1 MFFQIV
7 VTGTT
12 LGLVYSVV
20 AFGFQIVARGSNIFN
35 FAHGEFVALATLIYF
50 SLAATYE
57 LSPVLALVVT
67 VAAVVFV
74 AVLVER
80 LILARARVRD
90 PLIIAILT
98 IGIGTLMRGV
108 MVLIWGHDVLFAPP
122 LLTGP
127 PFLWIGASIS
137 RSNVVLIITSASV
150 VIGLYLTFSR
160 TLWGKKI
167 LAAAINPEAARLVGV
182 DEGATRVSVF
192 VLAGLLAGIA
202 GALVAPV
209 TFASSG
215 SGFNFVLK
223 AFAAALL
230 GGIDRFAGPL
240 IGGLVLGLLEAFTAG
255 YVSSA
260 FREPIVLAFVILAL
274 MIRPSGLL
282 GGPTERVT

>member
-1 MFFQIV
+1 MFLQIL

-50 SLAATYE
+50 SLSATFG
-57 LSPVLALVVT
+57 LAPVLAVVLT
-67 VAAVVFV
+67 VLAVVLVSFV
-74 AVLVER
+74 VER
-80 LILARARVRD
+80 LMLAPVRVRD
-90 PLIIAILT
+90 PLVVAILT

-108 MVLIWGHDVLFAPP
+108 MILVWGHDVLFAPP
-122 LLTGP
+122 VLAGP
-127 PFLWIGASIS
+127 PFSWAGASIS
-137 RSNVVLIITSASV
+137 RSDVVLVATCLV
-150 VIGLYLTFSR
+150 VVAALYLVFSR

-182 DEGATRVSVF
+182 EEGTTRISVF
-192 VLAGLLAGIA
+192 LHAGLLAGIA

-215 SGFNFVLK
+215 SGFTFVLK

-230 GGIDRFAGPL
+230 GGLDRFAGPL
-240 IGGLVLGLLEAFTAG
+240 VGGLVLGLLEAFTAG

-274 MIRPSGLL
+274 MVRPSGLL
-282 GGPTERVT
+282 GGPTERLT